1 MEQELSERTR
11 AEQEAGR
18 RVLMHITREERAGVF
33 ENSLWQRCK
42 RFRPHCSYRSHDE
55 MYEFWL
61 YDPVDCVDV
70 IPMQTQH
77 ANVFPTNELLMQIE
91 LVAK

>member
-18 RVLMHITREERAGVF
+18 QVILHHIRMARAEKF
-33 ENSLWQRCK
+33 EVSVQQRCK
-42 RFRPHCSYRSHDE
+42 RFKAHCVYRRHDE

-70 IPMQTQH
+70 IPMQAQH
-77 ANVFPTNELLMQIE
+77 ADVFPTNELLMQIE